1 MERVK
6 NWQELKPGMYYREDS
21 GRVWKY
27 IGPRNS
33 ELFTFVDE
41 DARYYNTGTGEYEPY
56 VETSYFTKI
65 GVTHLYHTHVRG

>member
-27 IGPRNS
+27 VGLRNS

-41 DARYYNTGTGEYEPY
+41 DSMYYNTGTGEYEPCI
-56 VETSYFTKI
+56 ETFYFTKI